1 MITKVPCA
9 FLSRLTAPEIVK
21 PFPLVHGID
30 VIHLDDSTWCCDCHI
45 VFNKARV
52 NRVFFKRWGQIM
64 YLFHPAEPNK
74 SIAKGP
80 GTLLSQSLL
89 TDAILHKLDDSVAE
103 ATGISTVIKRFSSR
117 FNQLE
122 AIRLWQTC
130 LGMHIRRMMQSHLL
144 EV

>member
-1 MITKVPCA
+1 
-9 FLSRLTAPEIVK
+9 
-21 PFPLVHGID
+21 
-30 VIHLDDSTWCCDCHI
+30 
-45 VFNKARV
+45 
-52 NRVFFKRWGQIM
+52 M
-64 YLFHPAEPNK
+64 YHFHPAEPNK

-89 TDAILHKLDDSVAE
+89 TVAILYKFDDIVAE

-144 EV
+144 EA